1 MKLHA
6 AGRRRPKFDTLSVVT
21 SRHGPQSWCCRFM
34 GNFSW
39 EGREGMMGFHILL
52 LKQRGGNDHI
62 TNLNVIDNLSFVNYP
77 PFNGF

>member
-1 MKLHA
+1 MDHNPGIVDLWVISH
-6 AGRRRPKFDTLSVVT
+6 GRS
-21 SRHGPQSWCCRFM
+21 
-34 GNFSW
+34 
-39 EGREGMMGFHILL
+39 REGMMGFHILL